1 MFDFHL
7 DYTIRI
13 FRELNNG
20 NSGRTKHWTQ
30 AHGERR
36 AWRKALDN
44 ACVILSNGD
53 ELAFYDHVRQPPDYV
68 QGLIV
73 RRVLGAKARYWDAD
87 SVLRG
92 NAKECID
99 SLTEAGIAKDDGIR
113 YIEWVLGV
121 QDADRRKIG
130 PFTEVEVWKI

>member
-1 MFDFHL
+1 MFGFHL

-13 FRELNNG
+13 FRELNIG
-20 NSGRTKHWTQ
+20 NSGRTKHWSQ
-30 AHGERR
+30 AHSERR

-53 ELAFYDHVRQPPDYV
+53 ELAFYDHVRQPPEYM

-73 RRVLGAKARYWDAD
+73 RRVLRAKQSRYDCD
-87 SVLRG
+87 SLLRG

-99 SLTEAGIAKDDGIR
+99 SLVEAGVAKDDNTK
-113 YIEWVLGV
+113 YIEWVIGV
-121 QDADRRKIG
+121 QDADRREIG
-130 PFTEVEVWKI
+130 PFTEVEVWKK

>member
-1 MFDFHL
+1 MFGFHL

-20 NSGRTKHWTQ
+20 NSGRSKHWTH
-30 AHGERR
+30 AHSERR

-53 ELAFYDHVRQPPDYV
+53 ELAFYDYVREPPDYM

-73 RRVLGAKARYWDAD
+73 RRVLRAKQSRYDCD
-87 SVLRG
+87 SLLRG

-99 SLTEAGIAKDDGIR
+99 SLVEAGVAKDDNTK
-113 YIEWVLGV
+113 YIEWVIGV
-121 QDADRRKIG
+121 QDADRREIG
-130 PFTEVEVWKI
+130 PFTEVEVWKK